1 MRRRSGLISSAV
13 CAVLMGS
20 GVAIGGVGPTVA
32 EVAPDMATALA
43 PGMLDD
49 VAQRI
54 RRLHL
59 AAFGIEAASGQVQ
72 ASVERARAEQEAL
85 RSRHEKAAAQV
96 ERVRTAMARRAGA
109 AIAAGRLNLDS
120 RAVAT
125 RRAALQA
132 QGISWNQ
139 AERELRDLRT
149 AQVRL
154 AAVVLDGERLGQELD
169 LRAGQ
174 VAQQR
179 DEIDDQPFAAVAM
192 ASRLRRLDQP
202 VRQFAYRDETVVPP
216 ETDTMSLPRLAPAA
230 MLTSAVPDEP
240 AGPASPAGGA
250 IRWPAL
256 GEAAV
261 DGASAMPQEEHL
273 SAWSGLLASV
283 PAPDAAIEPDRITER
298 GLLLDAP
305 AGHGIVAPE
314 GGRVVFAG
322 PFRSYGQILIIDH
335 GNDYHTLMAGFSH
348 LDVQEGVIVRAG
360 ERIGSA
366 GGVSGA
372 PGRLYVEVR
381 RRGVPVDPMPWL
393 AAREDKVRG

>member
-72 ASVERARAEQEAL
+72 ASVERARAEQEVL

-250 IRWPAL
+250 IRWPAKRPW
-256 GEAAV
+256 
-261 DGASAMPQEEHL
+261 M
-273 SAWSGLLASV
+273 
-283 PAPDAAIEPDRITER
+283 EP
-298 GLLLDAP
+298 P
-305 AGHGIVAPE
+305 PC
-314 GGRVVFAG
+314 
-322 PFRSYGQILIIDH
+322 
-335 GNDYHTLMAGFSH
+335 
-348 LDVQEGVIVRAG
+348 
-360 ERIGSA
+360 
-366 GGVSGA
+366 
-372 PGRLYVEVR
+372 R
-381 RRGVPVDPMPWL
+381 RRSISRPG
-393 AAREDKVRG
+393 AASWRPCRRQMRRSNQTGSPSGGCFWMRQPAMGSSLPKVAGWSLPARFAATGKS